1 MMEWA
6 LLILGLVI
14 LVKGADM
21 FVKGASNLAGIMK
34 VSPLIIG
41 LTIVAFGT
49 SAPEAAVS
57 ILASIQRVEGIA
69 FGNIAGSNLFNIL
82 IILGIS
88 AVVLPIKAEGSL
100 LKKELPFLLLSSI
113 LMLVMV
119 LWFKPG
125 ITRIEGG
132 ILLIGFGVFLYMV
145 FLKSEEIHTEEVV
158 VNTTLKKTVF
168 LTIIGLIAIAI
179 GGFLVSTYA
188 SALAIY
194 YGLSEMFV
202 GLTIVALGTS
212 APELTTSIVA
222 LIKKQ
227 KDIALGNIIGSNIF
241 NTLFIA
247 GMSSVIYPLTN
258 LGNVTVDV
266 VLIAVASLIVF
277 IFTFTRK
284 TLSRTEG
291 IILIVIYIVYVFYIL
306 SRGGL
311 L

>member
-6 LLILGLVI
+6 LLLLGLVV
-14 LVKGADM
+14 LVKGADV
-21 FVKGASNLAGIMK
+21 FIKGASNLAVIMK

-41 LTIVAFGT
+41 LTVVAFGT

-57 ILASIQRVEGIA
+57 ILASVQRVEGIA

-100 LKKELPFLLLSSI
+100 LRKELPFLLLSSI
-113 LMLVMV
+113 ALLVMV
-119 LWFKPG
+119 LWFQDG

-132 ILLIGFGVFLYMV
+132 ILLALFGIFLYMV
-145 FLKSEEIHTEEVV
+145 FLKSKENVEADLVID
-158 VNTTLKKTVF
+158 TTLNKAIITTV
-168 LTIIGLIAIAI
+168 IGLFAI
-179 GGFLVSTYA
+179 GFGGYLVSTYA
-188 SALAIY
+188 HQLALH
-194 YGLSEMFV
+194 YGLSELFV

-247 GMSSVIYPLTN
+247 GISSVIYPLTN

-266 VLIAVASLIVF
+266 VLIVVASILVF
-277 IFTFTRK
+277 VFTFTNR
-284 TLSRTEG
+284 TLSRKEG
-291 IILIVIYIVYVFYIL
+291 VILIGIYTCYVLYIL
-306 SRGGL
+306 NRGGL

>member
-1 MMEWA
+1 MEWA

>member
-6 LLILGLVI
+6 LLLLGLVV
-14 LVKGADM
+14 LVKGADV
-21 FVKGASNLAGIMK
+21 FIKGASNLAVIMK

-41 LTIVAFGT
+41 LTVVAFGT

-57 ILASIQRVEGIA
+57 ILASVQRVEGIA

-100 LKKELPFLLLSSI
+100 LRKELPFLLLSSI
-113 LMLVMV
+113 ALLVMV
-119 LWFKPG
+119 LWFQDG

-132 ILLIGFGVFLYMV
+132 ILLALFGIFLYMV
-145 FLKSEEIHTEEVV
+145 FLKSKENVEADLVID
-158 VNTTLKKTVF
+158 TTLNKAIITTV
-168 LTIIGLIAIAI
+168 IGLFAI
-179 GGFLVSTYA
+179 GFGGYLVSTYA
-188 SALAIY
+188 HQLALH
-194 YGLSEMFV
+194 YGLSELFV

-247 GMSSVIYPLTN
+247 GISSVIYPLTN

-266 VLIAVASLIVF
+266 VLLVVASILVF
-277 IFTFTRK
+277 VFTFTNR
-284 TLSRTEG
+284 TLSRKEG
-291 IILIVIYIVYVFYIL
+291 VILIGIYTFYVLYIL
-306 SRGGL
+306 NRGGL

>member
-6 LLILGLVI
+6 LLLLGLVI
-14 LVKGADM
+14 LVKGADV

-34 VSPLIIG
+34 ISPLIIG

-57 ILASIQRVEGIA
+57 ILASIQQVEGIA

-88 AVVLPIKAEGSL
+88 ATVLPIKAEGSL
-100 LKKELPFLLLSSI
+100 LRKELPFLLLSS
-113 LMLVMV
+113 LLLLVMV
-119 LWFKPG
+119 LWFEDG

-132 ILLIGFGVFLYMV
+132 ILLLVFGFFLYMV
-145 FLKSEEIHTEEVV
+145 FLKSKETYETEIIVETS
-158 VNTTLKKTVF
+158 LKKAIII
-168 LTIIGLIAIAI
+168 TIIGLVAIGL
-179 GGFLVSTYA
+179 GGFLVSTSA

-222 LIKKQ
+222 LVKKQ

-247 GMSSVIYPLTN
+247 GISSVIYPLTN
-258 LGNVTVDV
+258 LGNVMIDV
-266 VLIAVASLIVF
+266 VLIAVASMLVF
-277 IFTFTRK
+277 IFTFTHK
-284 TLSRTEG
+284 TLSRKEG
-291 IILIVIYIVYVFYIL
+291 IILIVIYIGYVLYIL
-306 SRGGL
+306 NRGGL